1 MNFFI
6 FLDIERVR
14 GVEPLSSAWK
24 AEVIPIYDTRNTKF
38 CCRRAGIRTRNKS
51 SQRTCAAVTLLSVYA
66 LLNIAK
72 FSLVV
77 NYGIMVQY
85 INMFKKIGA
94 QLDIIGQCKRYGL
107 SLWQCPQFLFIV
119 MGLFIILVS
128 IVSYLIGAHYIV
140 SSEIVIFVVLTVTS
154 ILFIISFIIT
164 RSFERLAEASRMKSE
179 FINIISHQL
188 RSPLTNIKWTFEVMA
203 SEEFK
208 VPAEKQE
215 EYFVNVKENIARMVE
230 LIDDL
235 LIVSKIEQGSFS
247 MTKREISLEG
257 LIKDLVERY
266 KVFAEASRIKLN
278 FYSQENLPKVLADP
292 SFLKI
297 VTENLIDNAIR
308 YTKGGGIVEIKL
320 IKEKGKVLFA
330 IKDSGVGIPQ
340 EEQKYIFQKFF
351 RAENISKERTRGSG
365 LGLYVC
371 KSILDKLGGQIWFKS
386 QLGKGTTFYFRL
398 PIK

>member
-1 MNFFI
+1 
-6 FLDIERVR
+6 
-14 GVEPLSSAWK
+14 
-24 AEVIPIYDTRNTKF
+24 
-38 CCRRAGIRTRNKS
+38 
-51 SQRTCAAVTLLSVYA
+51 
-66 LLNIAK
+66 
-72 FSLVV
+72 
-77 NYGIMVQY
+77 
-85 INMFKKIGA
+85 MFEKIGV
-94 QLDIIGQCKRYGL
+94 QLDIVGQCKRYGL
-107 SLWQCPQFLFIV
+107 SVWQCPQFLFVV
-119 MGLFIILVS
+119 MGVFIILTSV
-128 IVSYLIGAHYIV
+128 VSYLVGARYIL
-140 SSEIVIFVVLTVTS
+140 SPETVIFIVLIVAS
-154 ILFIISFIIT
+154 ILFIIAFVIT

-179 FINIISHQL
+179 FINIVSHQL

-215 EYFVNVKENIARMVE
+215 EYFANVKENIARMVE

-247 MTKREISLEG
+247 VAKIEISLKD

-292 SFLKI
+292 SLLKI

-320 IKEKGKVLFA
+320 IREKDKVLFA
-330 IKDSGVGIPQ
+330 IKDSGVGIPRK
-340 EEQKYIFQKFF
+340 EQKYIFQKFF

-371 KSILDKLGGQIWFKS
+371 RSILDKLGGQIWFKS
-386 QLGKGTTFYFRL
+386 QLGKGTTFYCRL

>member
-1 MNFFI
+1 
-6 FLDIERVR
+6 
-14 GVEPLSSAWK
+14 
-24 AEVIPIYDTRNTKF
+24 
-38 CCRRAGIRTRNKS
+38 
-51 SQRTCAAVTLLSVYA
+51 
-66 LLNIAK
+66 
-72 FSLVV
+72 
-77 NYGIMVQY
+77 
-85 INMFKKIGA
+85 MFKSIGA
-94 QLDIIGQCKRYGL
+94 QLNIVSQCKRYRL

-128 IVSYLIGAHYIV
+128 VVSYLIGARYIL
-140 SSEIVIFVVLTVTS
+140 SPETVIFIVLTITS

-179 FINIISHQL
+179 FINIVSHQL

-208 VPAEKQE
+208 VSAEKQE

-247 MTKREISLEG
+247 ITKREISLED

-266 KVFAEASRIKLN
+266 NVFAEASRIKLN
-278 FYSQENLPKVLADP
+278 FYSQENLPKVLADS

-308 YTKGGGIVEIKL
+308 YTKGGGVVEIKL
-320 IKEKGKVLFA
+320 IKEKDKVLFA

-351 RAENISKERTRGSG
+351 RAENISRERTRGSG

-386 QLGKGTTFYFRL
+386 QLGKGTTFFFRL

>member
-1 MNFFI
+1 
-6 FLDIERVR
+6 
-14 GVEPLSSAWK
+14 
-24 AEVIPIYDTRNTKF
+24 
-38 CCRRAGIRTRNKS
+38 
-51 SQRTCAAVTLLSVYA
+51 
-66 LLNIAK
+66 
-72 FSLVV
+72 
-77 NYGIMVQY
+77 
-85 INMFKKIGA
+85 MFEKIGA
-94 QLDIIGQCKRYGL
+94 QLDIVGQCKRYGL
-107 SLWQCPQFLFIV
+107 SVWQCPQFLFVI
-119 MGLFIILVS
+119 MGAFIILAS
-128 IVSYLIGAHYIV
+128 IVSYLIGARYIF
-140 SSEIVIFVVLTVTS
+140 SPETVIFIVLIVAS
-154 ILFIISFIIT
+154 ILFIIAFVIT

-179 FINIISHQL
+179 FINIVSHQL

-208 VPAEKQE
+208 VSAEKQE

-235 LIVSKIEQGSFS
+235 LIVSKVEQGSFS
-247 MTKREISLEG
+247 VAKIEISLKD

-292 SFLKI
+292 SLLKI

-320 IKEKGKVLFA
+320 IREKDKVLFA

-340 EEQKYIFQKFF
+340 KEQKYIFQKFF

-371 KSILDKLGGQIWFKS
+371 RSILNKMGGQIWFKS
-386 QLGKGTTFYFRL
+386 QLGKGTTFYFKL